1 MSKKKYSHFE
11 KNMDKYVI
19 HFQDLSTFGIIRY
32 VFLFL
37 FSLQSIIACPIGLL
51 TLHNCISNV
60 YLPIWLSIH
69 GFLCILYYIVSI
81 VTFAYTPM
89 KSSDLKKEYIELKE
103 IQNQILK
110 DIDDG
115 MKTNGMEQ
123 NTSIENYLKFRNLT
137 ETRKFT
143 RDEIMSVV
151 FAVILSISIFIGCF
165 FISITPKELCNVI
178 PYFYCLAL
186 VISSVLFV
194 FIVSICV
201 IITGKIK

>member
-1 MSKKKYSHFE
+1 ME
-11 KNMDKYVI
+11 KYVA
-19 HFQDLSTFGIIRY
+19 HFQDLSTFSIIRN

-37 FSLQSIIACPIGLL
+37 YSLQSIIACPIGLL

-69 GFLCILYYIVSI
+69 GFFCILYYIVSI

-89 KSSDLKKEYIELKE
+89 KTCDLKKEYTELKD

-110 DIDDG
+110 EIDDG
-115 MKTNGMEQ
+115 MKTGGIEH
-123 NTSIENYLKFRNLT
+123 NTSIENYFKFRNLT

-143 RDEIMSVV
+143 RDEIISVV
-151 FAVILSISIFIGCF
+151 FSVILSISIFIGCF
-165 FISITPKELCNVI
+165 FIAITPRELCNVI

-186 VISSVLFV
+186 TISSVLFF

-201 IITGKIK
+201 IISGKIK